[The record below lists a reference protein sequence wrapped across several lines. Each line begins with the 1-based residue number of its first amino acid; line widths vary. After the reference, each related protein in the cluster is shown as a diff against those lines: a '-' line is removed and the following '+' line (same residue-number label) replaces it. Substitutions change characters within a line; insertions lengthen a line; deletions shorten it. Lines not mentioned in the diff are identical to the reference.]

1 MQISVDLSP
10 LLVRSAGVKTYLYHW
25 YRALRAAGTHR
36 VSSFPALLRDE
47 PLDHEGSVLGRAKTV
62 FGLARLAGLNI
73 LPEFAAA
80 PLDPSAD
87 LFHVSNLIHRFPRTP
102 LCTTTLHDVTTW
114 TSPELHTAANIRAD
128 RLFAETILRRC
139 DGVICVSEA
148 TRQDAIRLWG
158 LPESRSRAIHSGVP
172 QRYFD
177 AKPAAEITE
186 RYRLNK
192 PFLLFTG
199 SIEPRKNVDLLLDAY
214 LDLPGDI
221 RDHWELV
228 LTGPPGWQ
236 CEATIARLKS
246 AGPDVRYLG
255 YTPEAD
261 LPSILA
267 AASAFVYPSLY
278 EGFGFPVVQAMAA
291 GVPVVTSNVPAL
303 AEVSGGAALLID
315 PRSKAELQSALLRIA
330 TQPEYRQELA
340 DKGRARAEIFRWE
353 RCARQSLSYFESLAG
368 RA

>member
-1 MQISVDLSP
+1 MRISVDLSP

-25 YRALRAAGTHR
+25 YRALRAAGTQN
-36 VSSFPALLRDE
+36 VSSFPTPLRDE
-47 PLDHEGSVLGRAKTV
+47 PLHHEGSVFGTAKTV
-62 FGLARLAGLNI
+62 FALARLSGLNS

-80 PLDPSAD
+80 PLIPSAD
-87 LFHVSNLIHRFPRTP
+87 LFHVSNLIHRFPKTP

-114 TSPELHTAANIRAD
+114 TSPELHTVGNIRAD
-128 RLFAETILRRC
+128 RLFAEIILRRC
-139 DGVICVSEA
+139 DGVICVSET
-148 TRQDAIRLWG
+148 TRQDAIRHLG

-172 QRYFD
+172 QHYFD
-177 AKPAAEITE
+177 AKPTAEVRQ
-186 RYRLNK
+186 RYGLTR

-214 LDLPGDI
+214 LDLPGDV

-228 LTGPPGWQ
+228 LTGPAGWQ
-236 CEATIARLKS
+236 CEATITRLKS
-246 AGPDVRYLG
+246 AGRDVRYLG

-278 EGFGFPVVQAMAA
+278 EGFGFPVAQAMAA
-291 GVPVVTSNVPAL
+291 GVPVITSSVPAL
-303 AEVSGGAALLID
+303 AEVSGGAARLID
-315 PRSKAELQSALLRIA
+315 PKSQADLRSALLAIA

-340 DKGRARAEIFRWE
+340 IKGRARAEVFRWE
-353 RCARQSLSYFESLAG
+353 RCARESLSYFESLAG

>member
-1 MQISVDLSP
+1 MRISVDLSP

-25 YRALRAAGTHR
+25 YRALRSAGMHTL
-36 VSSFPALLRDE
+36 SSFPTLLRNE
-47 PLDHEGSVLGRAKTV
+47 PLLHEGSVFGGARTL
-62 FGLARLAGLNI
+62 FGLARLSAFNR
-73 LPEFAAA
+73 LPELAADRLA
-80 PLDPSAD
+80 PTSD
-87 LFHVSNLIHRFPRTP
+87 LFHVSNLIHWFPKTP

-114 TSPELHTAANIRAD
+114 TFPSLHTAGNIRAD
-128 RLFAETILRRC
+128 RIFAETILRHC

-148 TRQDAIRLWG
+148 TRQDAIRHLG

-177 AKPAAEITE
+177 AKLTAEVRE
-186 RYRLNK
+186 RYRLTK

-214 LDLPGDI
+214 LDLPRDV

-228 LTGPPGWQ
+228 VTGPPGWQ
-236 CEATIARLKS
+236 CEATVARLHS
-246 AGPDVRYLG
+246 SGNDVRYLG
-255 YTPEAD
+255 YTPEGD

-303 AEVSGGAALLID
+303 AEVSGGATHLID
-315 PRSKAELQSALLRIA
+315 PKSQADLRSALLTVT
-330 TQPEYRQELA
+330 TQPDYRQELA
-340 DKGRARAEIFRWE
+340 VKGRARAEIFRWE
-353 RCARQSLSYFESLAG
+353 RCARESLSYFESLAG

>member
-1 MQISVDLSP
+1 MDISP

-25 YRALRAAGTHR
+25 YRALRAEAMQN
-36 VSSFPALLRDE
+36 VSSFPAPLYDE
-47 PLDHEGSVLGRAKTV
+47 PLRHEGSVFGRAKTV
-62 FGLARLAGLNI
+62 FCLARLAGLNS

-80 PLDPSAD
+80 PLTPSVD

-114 TSPELHTAANIRAD
+114 TSPELHTMGNIQAD
-128 RLFAETILRRC
+128 RLLAEVTLRRC
-139 DGVICVSEA
+139 DGIICVSEA
-148 TRQDAIRLWG
+148 TRQDAIRHLG
-158 LPESRSRAIHSGVP
+158 IPESRLRSIHSGVA
-172 QRYFD
+172 QQYFD
-177 AKPAAEITE
+177 AQPSVEVRR
-186 RYRLNK
+186 RYRLDN
-192 PFLLFTG
+192 PFFLFTG

-214 LDLPGDI
+214 LDLPADV
-221 RDHWELV
+221 RSHWQLV
-228 LTGPPGWQ
+228 LAGPVGWQ
-236 CEATIARLKS
+236 CEATIARMKS
-246 AGPDVRYLG
+246 AGRDVRYLG

-278 EGFGFPVVQAMAA
+278 EGFGFPVAQAMAA
-291 GVPVVTSNVPAL
+291 GVPVITSNVPAL
-303 AEVSGGAALLID
+303 TEVSGGATRLID
-315 PRSKAELQSALLRIA
+315 PKSQADLRSALLAMA

-340 DKGRARAEIFRWE
+340 AKGRARAEAFRWE